1 MMNNI
6 TTPVFLIGLSCGA
19 LYISNI
25 LIKKYLNYN
34 YVSNRQ
40 KMLSYITRFEFEDK
54 VEKKFK
60 PQPNKY
66 DYIDYVNAN
75 ANAKLS
81 PIFCEHVNLENLEDI
96 ITLIYNDK
104 QIDENDKLLMIKI
117 LKDVEVNDTF
127 LNYLPQL
134 SSILFTN
141 NGKST
146 LYIKYTDSGNP
157 KETMIIELEGLRDLY
172 RNLNIDD
179 VTNNIEITRT
189 ISTKKEYHN

>member
-1 MMNNI
+1 MNNI

-40 KMLSYITRFEFEDK
+40 KMLSYITRFEFEDN
-54 VEKKFK
+54 VEKRFK
-60 PQPNKY
+60 PKHVKY
-66 DYIDYVNAN
+66 LDYTNE
-75 ANAKLS
+75 NAKCS

-117 LKDVEVNDTF
+117 LKDVEVHNTF
-127 LNYLPQL
+127 VNYLPQL

-141 NGKST
+141 NGESV

-157 KETMIIELEGLRDLY
+157 KETMIIELGGLRDLY

-179 VTNNIEITRT
+179 IINNIEITRT